1 MLPGPPPQDPP
12 LVPAIRAAAILAV
25 LAILW
30 RAWTMAQGPL
40 AGANSRLVLVELGLL
55 AAILILAVMF
65 FERVLVRLVRTGGGR
80 NRGGNRF
87 PTGPFRP

>member
-1 MLPGPPPQDPP
+1 MPPEPRSR
-12 LVPAIRAAAILAV
+12 LVLGIRAAAVLLV

-30 RAWTMAQGPL
+30 RAFTMAQGPL

-65 FERVLVRLVRTGGGR
+65 FERVLVRLVRT
-80 NRGGNRF
+80 RGGKRF